1 MKRLVLV
8 LLVSAAA
15 TTNTA
20 PPADAGHVGTK
31 KCAVIS
37 RGAADYR
44 VRAVAMKC
52 DPAERG
58 AKRFLRSGRPL
69 AGFTCS
75 EAQGAT
81 PFLCKRDQ
89 QAYWVVLL

>member
-1 MKRLVLV
+1 MKRLALV
-8 LLVSAAA
+8 LLVAGAA
-15 TTNTA
+15 TTGA

-31 KCAVIS
+31 KCGVIS

-44 VRAVAMKC
+44 VRAIAMKC

-58 AKRFLRSGRPL
+58 AKRFLRAGTAL

-75 EAQGAT
+75 EAEGAT

-89 QAYWVVLL
+89 QAYWAVLL